1 MQVALRRKE
10 RGTSSVEP
18 AAFCSLLSSLYSRAY
33 CAYDRDTARHF
44 LSFFFCHFTFI
55 YNVQRGPVRAVTLF
69 FMGTVSILD
78 SKSKK
83 QNLTFVYVCFY
94 RISRYMHNFFTISN
108 IEQHLLAFIF
118 HSESWSGEQL
128 WEITS
133 G

>member
-1 MQVALRRKE
+1 MLNPRLFGPVFLLFT
-10 RGTSSVEP
+10 RGLIART
-18 AAFCSLLSSLYSRAY
+18 A
-33 CAYDRDTARHF
+33 DTARHF
-44 LSFFFCHFTFI
+44 LPFFFFCHFTFI
-55 YNVQRGPVRAVTLF
+55 YNVQRGPVRAVTLD

-78 SKSKK
+78 NKSKK

-94 RISRYMHNFFTISN
+94 RISRYMHHFFTISN